1 VTIAQFI
8 QALRRSW
15 VAVIA
20 LTVLGALVGVTITFL
35 QTPTYVANA
44 QLFVSTSAVTKTAT
58 DLNQGGTFAQGEVK
72 SYSEVITSPEVLGP
86 VLAHLKLT
94 MSPQALASKVG
105 VTVPLDTVLIELSVK
120 DTSPTRARDI
130 ANEIARQSSVM
141 IQALQTPPGLKVSG
155 VKVWVTQWATT
166 PLTPVTPRKK
176 LNLALGL
183 LAGLVLGCCVAVARE
198 SMDRTVGRKHPAD
211 EIANAPILGAISEA
225 PDMVK
230 EPLVTHGPGSPYAES
245 FRQLRTNIRSLSLH
259 YPARSLVV
267 TSSVTGEGKTATATN
282 LAIALAQGE
291 RDVVLID
298 ADLRNPGI
306 ADLLGLPPEIG
317 LSSVLVGDASLYDAL
332 HPWRDNLPLRVLT
345 SGPLP
350 PNPSEVV
357 GGARMAEL
365 IRDLVRTG
373 ATVIL
378 DTPPLLLATDA
389 AVLAHVT
396 DGALLVTRFRSTR
409 VDELSVGASALRAA
423 GATLLGVVLNRV
435 PRRPTGLL
443 RRSTFDYQFGRT
455 NWPPTSQP
463 PTKQP
468 PQPLAGPL
476 TTQYS
481 ERLQGR
487 TSTQKAEA
495 GAQASSD
502 GQYR

>member
-1 VTIAQFI
+1 MTIAQFVR
-8 QALRRSW
+8 AVRRGW
-15 VAVIA
+15 VAIVG
-20 LTVLGALVGVTITFL
+20 LTILGALVGVTATFL

-44 QLFVSTSAVTKTAT
+44 QLFVSVSEAT
-58 DLNQGGTFAQGEVK
+58 RNSVDLQNGALFVQSQVK
-72 SYSEVITSPEVLGP
+72 SYSEVVDSPEVLEP

-105 VTVPLDTVLIELSVK
+105 VSVPLGTVLINLSVK

-130 ANEIARQSSVM
+130 ANEIAQQSSVR
-141 IQALQTPPGLKVSG
+141 IQALATPPGLKVSG
-155 VKVWVTQWATT
+155 VTVWVTRWATT
-166 PLTPVTPRKK
+166 PLTPATPRKN

-183 LAGLVLGCCVAVARE
+183 LAGLALGCCVAIARE
-198 SMDRTVGRKHPAD
+198 SMDRTVGGKHPAD
-211 EIANAPILGAISEA
+211 EIANAPILGAIGEA

-230 EPLVTHGPGSPYAES
+230 EPLVTHDPGSSYAES
-245 FRQLRTNIRSLSLH
+245 FRQLRTNIRSLSLR

-291 RDVVLID
+291 SDVVLID

-317 LSSVLVGDASLYDAL
+317 LSSVLVGDVSLDDAL
-332 HPWRDNLPLRVLT
+332 RSWRGNLPLRVLT

-357 GGARMAEL
+357 GSARMAEL

-373 ATVIL
+373 AIVIL
-378 DTPPLLLATDA
+378 DTPPLLLSTDP

-409 VDELSVGASALRAA
+409 VDELSVGASALRTA
-423 GATLLGVVLNRV
+423 GATLLGLVLNRV
-435 PRRPTGLL
+435 PRRPTGLP
-443 RRSTFDYQFGRT
+443 RISTRGYRFGRT
-455 NWPPTSQP
+455 SQL

-468 PQPLAGPL
+468 LQRPVRSVAEPDQDQTVITPRPLRS
-476 TTQYS
+476 Q
-481 ERLQGR
+481 
-487 TSTQKAEA
+487 
-495 GAQASSD
+495 D
-502 GQYR
+502 GGVRNSV

>member
-1 VTIAQFI
+1 MTIAQFV
-8 QALRRSW
+8 QAARRSW
-15 VAVIA
+15 AAVIA
-20 LTVLGALVGVTITFL
+20 LTILGALVGVTITFL

-44 QLFVSTSAVTKTAT
+44 QLFVAVSAAT
-58 DLNQGGTFAQGEVK
+58 RNTVDLNNGGMFIQGQVK
-72 SYSEVITSPEVLGP
+72 SYSEVIDSPEVLEP
-86 VLAHLKLT
+86 VLAHLNLT

-105 VTVPLDTVLIELSVK
+105 VTVPLDTVLMELSVK

-141 IQALQTPPGLKVSG
+141 IQALATPPGLKVSG
-155 VKVWVTQWATT
+155 VRVSVTRWATT

-176 LNLALGL
+176 LNLVLGL

-198 SMDRTVGRKHPAD
+198 SMNRTVGGQHPAD
-211 EIANAPILGAISEA
+211 EIANAPILGAIAET
-225 PDMVK
+225 PNMVK
-230 EPLVTHGPGSPYAES
+230 EPLVTHDLGSPYAES
-245 FRQLRTNIRSLSLH
+245 FRQLRTNIRSVSLH
-259 YPARSLVV
+259 YPVRSLVV

-282 LAIALAQGE
+282 LAIVLAQGGC
-291 RDVVLID
+291 DVVLID

-306 ADLLGLPPEIG
+306 ADLLGLSPEIG
-317 LSSVLVGDASLYDAL
+317 LSSVLAGDVSLDDAL
-332 HPWRDNLPLRVLT
+332 RSWRDNLPLRVLT

-357 GGARMAEL
+357 GAARMAEL

-378 DTPPLLLATDA
+378 DSPPLLLATDP

-423 GATLLGVVLNRV
+423 GATLVGLVLNRV

-443 RRSTFDYQFGRT
+443 RSSTYGYRFGR
-455 NWPPTSQP
+455 TSQP

-468 PQPLAGPL
+468 PQPQPGPL
-476 TTQYS
+476 TSQYS

-487 TSTQKAEA
+487 NSAQKAEA
-495 GAQASSD
+495 GARASSD

>member
-1 VTIAQFI
+1 VTIAQFV
-8 QALRRSW
+8 QAVRRSW

-20 LTVLGALVGVTITFL
+20 LTILGVLVGVTITFL

-44 QLFVSTSAVTKTAT
+44 QLFVAVSAAT
-58 DLNQGGTFAQGEVK
+58 RNTVELYNGGNYIQGQVK
-72 SYSEVITSPEVLGP
+72 SYSEVIDSPEVLEP
-86 VLAHLKLT
+86 VLAHLNLT
-94 MSPQALASKVG
+94 MSPEALARKVG
-105 VTVPLDTVLIELSVK
+105 VTIPLDTVLMELSVK

-130 ANEIARQSSVM
+130 ANEIARQFSVM
-141 IQALQTPPGLKVSG
+141 IQALETPPGLKVSG
-155 VKVWVTQWATT
+155 VRVSVTRWATT

-183 LAGLVLGCCVAVARE
+183 LAGLALGCCVAVARE
-198 SMDRTVGRKHPAD
+198 SVDRRVGGQHPAD
-211 EIANAPILGAISEA
+211 EIANAPILGAIVEA

-230 EPLVTHGPGSPYAES
+230 EPLITHDPGSPYAES
-245 FRQLRTNIRSLSLH
+245 FRQLRTNIRSVSLH
-259 YPARSLVV
+259 YPVRSLVV
-267 TSSVTGEGKTATATN
+267 TSSVTGEGKTATAAN
-282 LAIALAQGE
+282 LAIVLAQGG

-298 ADLRNPGI
+298 ADLRKPGI

-317 LSSVLVGDASLYDAL
+317 LSSVLAGDVSLDDAL
-332 HPWRDNLPLRVLT
+332 RSWRDNLPLRVLT

-350 PNPSEVV
+350 PNSSEVV
-357 GGARMAEL
+357 GAARMAEL

-378 DTPPLLLATDA
+378 DSPPLLLATDP

-423 GATLLGVVLNRV
+423 GATLVGLVLNRV

-443 RRSTFDYQFGRT
+443 RSSTYGYRFGR
-455 NWPPTSQP
+455 TSQP

-468 PQPLAGPL
+468 PQPHPGPL
-476 TTQYS
+476 TSQYS
-481 ERLQGR
+481 ERLPGKNSAR
-487 TSTQKAEA
+487 KAEA
-495 GAQASSD
+495 AARASGD
-502 GQYR
+502 GQYG

>member
-1 VTIAQFI
+1 MTIAQFI
-8 QALRRSW
+8 QAVRRSW
-15 VAVIA
+15 VAVVA
-20 LTVLGALVGVTITFL
+20 LTVLGVLAGVTVTFL
-35 QTPTYVANA
+35 QTPAYEANA
-44 QLFVSTSAVTKTAT
+44 QLFVSVNAPTGNAT
-58 DLNQGGTFAQGEVK
+58 DLSQGGTFALGEVK
-72 SYSEVITSPEVLGP
+72 SLSDLITSPEVLEP
-86 VLAHLKLT
+86 AVAHLKLT
-94 MSPQALASKVG
+94 MSTQDLASNVG
-105 VTVPLDTVLIELSVK
+105 VTVPLDTVLMDLSVK

-130 ANEIARQSSVM
+130 ANEIARQSTVIM
-141 IQALQTPPGLKVSG
+141 QTLLTPQGQHVPPVTVS
-155 VKVWVTQWATT
+155 VTQWATT
-166 PLTPVTPRKK
+166 PLTPVSPRKK

-198 SMDRTVGRKHPAD
+198 SMDRTVGEHHPAD

-225 PDMVK
+225 PDTVK
-230 EPLVTHGPGSPYAES
+230 EPLVTHDPGSPYAES
-245 FRQLRTNIRSLSLH
+245 FRQLLTNIRSLSLH
-259 YPARSLVV
+259 YPVRSLVV

-282 LAIALAQGE
+282 LAIALAQGG

-317 LSSVLVGDASLYDAL
+317 LSSVLVGDVSLDDAL
-332 HPWRDNLPLRVLT
+332 RSWRDNLPLRVLT

-357 GGARMAEL
+357 GADRTAEL

-423 GATLLGVVLNRV
+423 GATLLGLVLNRV
-435 PRRPTGLL
+435 PRRTTGLL
-443 RRSTFDYQFGRT
+443 RTSTFGYRFGRT
-455 NWPPTSQP
+455 SWPPTSQS

-468 PQPLAGPL
+468 PQPLPGPL
-476 TTQYS
+476 TNQYS

-487 TSTQKAEA
+487 TSAQEA
-495 GAQASSD
+495 GVGARASGD
-502 GQYR
+502 GQ